1 MRDYPI
7 KRVLSERKRLM
18 TVGELIAHL
27 QQFPADAPV
36 GEYKPC
42 CCAES
47 TRGVHVEQSQLE
59 PREVPAEIPP
69 SQNVGPPYG
78 AIDNSA
84 RHTYDSIVKGARCD
98 AQWAMPVVFLGLE
111 HDDY

>member
-7 KRVLSERKRLM
+7 KHVLSKKKRLD

-27 QQFPADAPV
+27 QQFPSDQPV
-36 GEYKPC
+36 GEYEPC
-42 CCAES
+42 CCAKS
-47 TRGVHVEQSQLE
+47 VRGVHVEQTRLE

-84 RHTYDSIVKGARCD
+84 RHTYDSIVKGARAD
-98 AQWAMPVVFLGLE
+98 AQWANPCVFLGLE
-111 HDDY
+111 YDDR